1 MWVSKMFPVEAIG
14 LGATPLKEP
23 FNLIIRCVPGIV
35 QSALFALYCLVLM
48 AIGRYYSLKRLGKL
62 LKFTQLVNGKVE
74 TALVCFHRYKPPFS

>member
-35 QSALFALYCLVLM
+35 QSALFALTILFGSHGDWKVL
-48 AIGRYYSLKRLGKL
+48 
-62 LKFTQLVNGKVE
+62 
-74 TALVCFHRYKPPFS
+74 FS